1 MVKVRAKGF
10 DEVEFEGVP
19 LEEYER
25 LKEKNE
31 ALVEVVE
38 GVLRYL
44 YGLHDDLGELI
55 EEVEDMLRG
64 EDK

>member
-31 ALVEVVE
+31 AIVEVVE